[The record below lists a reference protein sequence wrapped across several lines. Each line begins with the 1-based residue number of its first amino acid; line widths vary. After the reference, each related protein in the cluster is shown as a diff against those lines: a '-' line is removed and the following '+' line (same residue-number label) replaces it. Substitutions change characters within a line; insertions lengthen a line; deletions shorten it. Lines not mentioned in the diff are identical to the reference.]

1 MSAQVV
7 NPSAPIRD
15 HVEALG
21 YRFGHGAA
29 MPVVRWFGSLIA
41 VGAAPVFLF
50 PPTVP
55 TALEAVALV
64 TIALIAGACFLSRSG
79 RSEAGHVLSALALTG
94 IATMVAARSGG
105 IGSFAAMWLVLI
117 PLEAAASGSRRVV
130 AVAALFA
137 MGGAALLILGALPVP
152 PPGDGAGTLAPLGIV
167 SASLCA
173 TALALGVVPMPR
185 TGPSP
190 LALEEDRWRMLAGGM
205 TDVVTRH
212 RRDGRVLFVSPN
224 AEAALGVPAGD
235 LVGRGL
241 FERVQVADRPAYV
254 KVLSDAAAMRGDAA
268 ICSTEAL
275 IAEFRLR
282 HADAAHRG
290 GSGFIWVEMR
300 CRLLDAAVG
309 GHECGRQVIAVM
321 RDVTAR
327 KAQQEALIEARAEA
341 ERANAAK
348 SRFLAV
354 ISHELRTPLNAIIGF
369 SDMLHNETGLRVD
382 ADRRREYARLINES
396 GFHLLASSTIC

>member
-7 NPSAPIRD
+7 NRSAPIRD

-29 MPVVRWFGSLIA
+29 VPVVRWFGSLIA
-41 VGAAPVFLF
+41 LGAAPVFLF

-55 TALEAVALV
+55 TALESVALV

-105 IGSFAAMWLVLI
+105 IGSFAAMWLVLV

-137 MGGAALLILGALPVP
+137 MGGAPLLILGALPVP
-152 PPGDGAGTLAPLGIV
+152 PGRRGGHARAARDRVGFPLCDGAGARGGTD
-167 SASLCA
+167 ASHWA
-173 TALALGVVPMPR
+173 
-185 TGPSP
+185 SP

-254 KVLSDAAAMRGDAA
+254 KVLSDAAAMGGDAA

-290 GSGFIWVEMR
+290 GSGFTWVEMR

-309 GHECGRQVIAVM
+309 GHEGGRQVIAVM

-327 KAQQEALIEARAEA
+327 KAQQQALIEARAEA

-354 ISHELRTPLNAIIGF
+354 MSHELRTPLNAIIGF
-369 SDMLHNETGLRVD
+369 SDMLHNETG
-382 ADRRREYARLINES
+382 
-396 GFHLLASSTIC
+396 FASMPIGAGNMHA